1 MPNLDVEMVKTET
14 AAVPPPKVVAK
25 TGGGKKVTVKKAAK
39 KASAKPAK
47 KAKSAQAQTG
57 EAIELPIAKM
67 NKDELVIVKHC
78 YTPKGDRKE
87 YSIKDLKAVVRGPLG
102 STLRVRNALRRTVR
116 GGWLEKVGRGLYRI
130 TEKARKRGIGA
141 QS

>member
-1 MPNLDVEMVKTET
+1 MQILDVESVKTET
-14 AAVPPPKVVAK
+14 PTAPPPKAVAK
-25 TGGGKKVTVKKAAK
+25 TGGGKKATVKKAAK

-67 NKDELVIVKHC
+67 NKDELLLVKHC
-78 YTPKGDRKE
+78 YSAKGDRKE
-87 YSIKDLKAVVRGPLG
+87 YSIKDLKAAIGGSKG
-102 STLRVRNALRRTVR
+102 STLRVRNGLRRPVR